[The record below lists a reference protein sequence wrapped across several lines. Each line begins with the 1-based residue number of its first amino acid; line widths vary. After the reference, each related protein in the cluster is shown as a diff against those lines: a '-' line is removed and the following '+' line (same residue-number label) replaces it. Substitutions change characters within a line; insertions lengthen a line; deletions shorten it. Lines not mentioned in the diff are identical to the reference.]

1 MTDHDLIIQ
10 LDTKM
15 STLLEKVDS
24 IDSHATVMNAEQGVQ
39 ANRITGLETK
49 MTIVQ
54 WLTVTMVGA
63 LLIALV
69 NASVRNILKKELK

>member
-15 STLLEKVDS
+15 NTLLEKVDS
-24 IDSHATVMNAEQGVQ
+24 IDTHATVMNAEQGIQ
-39 ANRITGLETK
+39 ASRITGLETK
-49 MTIVQ
+49 MAVVQ

-63 LLIALV
+63 LLVALIG
-69 NASVRNILKKELK
+69 ASVRNLLKKELK